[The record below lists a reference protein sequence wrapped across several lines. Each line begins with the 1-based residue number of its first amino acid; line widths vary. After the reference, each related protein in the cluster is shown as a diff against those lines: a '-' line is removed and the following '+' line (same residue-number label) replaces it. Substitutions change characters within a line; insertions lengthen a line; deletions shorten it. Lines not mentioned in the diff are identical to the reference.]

1 MTLHKEIVDTDLRKS
16 IRNNTILL
24 AGNNRLN
31 IYGKLS
37 CLSGKRMKKENRIF
51 FKNETEAI
59 QLGFRPCGHCLRKAY
74 VNWKLLS

>member
-1 MTLHKEIVDTDLRKS
+1 MIKHKEITDIDLRKS
-16 IRNNTILL
+16 IRNYKILL
-24 AGNNRLN
+24 AGNSRSK

-37 CLSGKRMKKENRIF
+37 CSSGKRMKKENRIF

>member
-1 MTLHKEIVDTDLRKS
+1 MIKHKEITDIDLRKS
-16 IRNNTILL
+16 IRNYKILL
-24 AGNNRLN
+24 AGNSRLK

-37 CLSGKRMKKENRIF
+37 CSSGKRMKKENRIF